1 MSKIK
6 KIIAHARSDQELLDG
21 IRLGDNA
28 AIAYIYKSCYP
39 SVSHMIINSR
49 GNEDEAKDIFQEAIL
64 VLYDKVTHQQFE
76 LSSKLSTFLYAVCR
90 RLWLKQLGKKGF
102 SVHLENQEDLDLPE
116 LDKDLTN
123 HAEQE
128 LKFEQMEVAL
138 AGLGEPCVTILK
150 DFYIENKSMQDICNK
165 LGYTNT
171 DNAKNQKYKCLQ
183 RLKRLFF
190 EQQKRNEE

>member
-6 KIIAHARSDQELLDG
+6 KIIANTRSDQELLEG

-28 AIAYIYKSCYP
+28 AIAYVYKSCYP

-90 RLWLKQLGKKGF
+90 RLWLKQLGKKGGAI
-102 SVHLENQEDLDLPE
+102 HLDDHENLDIPDLEEDLV
-116 LDKDLTN
+116 N

-128 LKFEQMEVAL
+128 LKFEHMHVAL
-138 AGLGEPCVTILK
+138 AGLGEPCATILK
-150 DFYIENKSMQDICNK
+150 DFYIANKSMQDICDK

-190 EQQKRNEE
+190 EQHQKNG